1 MNEKTM
7 ACWVTLGAMFLT
19 GCGGSPDSGHAAAVA
34 DVKVVAATGTEQA
47 LLAALNAERQK
58 SGKSDV
64 KVSST
69 LAGLAR
75 GESAAAAASGKIP
88 GDTTA
93 RLKAR
98 SGFGSIGKLQGA
110 LKDRGT
116 QTGKAF
122 VDYWAKGEREML
134 LDTWSMAGVGVSK
147 ATDGRL
153 FAVVVL
159 GNAGGGGSSLMH
171 PAMPPRGF

>member
-19 GCGGSPDSGHAAAVA
+19 GCGGSPDSGHADAVA

-47 LLAALNAERQK
+47 LLAALNAERQR

-93 RLKAR
+93 RLR
-98 SGFGSIGKLQGA
+98 VQSGFGTVGKLQGA

-122 VDYWAKGEREML
+122 VDYWVQNEREML
-134 LDTWSMAGVGVSK
+134 LDTWGMAGVGVSK
-147 ATDGRL
+147 AADGRL
-153 FAVVVL
+153 FAVVIL
-159 GNAGGGGSSLMH
+159 GNASGGGSLMH
-171 PAMPPRGF
+171 PAMSPSGL